1 MVEAPQP
8 RKWERFLEVEAP
20 PIDEGDNYE
29 YDPSAGAAEFTTSRV
44 EFDQTRKAVKKERQQ
59 RYFNMHNNNNNL
71 KSQLTFSFDEVD

>member
-20 PIDEGDNYE
+20 PIDEGENYG
-29 YDPSAGAAEFTTSRV
+29 YDPSVGAAEFTTSRV

-59 RYFNMHNNNNNL
+59 RYFNMHTNNL
-71 KSQLTFSFDEVD
+71 KSRLTFSFNEVD